1 MLSNSDGVD
10 DVDADGDKCSN
21 GFPFSGTHC
30 VLSKITDASL
40 SPFSVY
46 KYYANLT
53 IMDNEAQ
60 GG

>member
-1 MLSNSDGVD
+1 M
-10 DVDADGDKCSN
+10 
-21 GFPFSGTHC
+21 P
-30 VLSKITDASL
+30 SKIAYITSL
-40 SPFSVY
+40 NPFSVY